1 MLATRLSAL
10 DWLCFALLVVG
21 AINWGVVGVA
31 EINLVEM
38 ALEPV
43 FQPEA
48 AELLARIIYV
58 LVGLAGIYFFYPLF
72 RVFNRNR
79 SRST

>member
-10 DWLCFALLVVG
+10 DWLCFALLIIG
-21 AINWGVVGVA
+21 AINWGVIGIA
-31 EINLVEM
+31 DINLVEM
-38 ALEPV
+38 TLEPV
-43 FQPEA
+43 FQPDA

-72 RVFNRNR
+72 RVFNRSR
-79 SRST
+79 SRSS